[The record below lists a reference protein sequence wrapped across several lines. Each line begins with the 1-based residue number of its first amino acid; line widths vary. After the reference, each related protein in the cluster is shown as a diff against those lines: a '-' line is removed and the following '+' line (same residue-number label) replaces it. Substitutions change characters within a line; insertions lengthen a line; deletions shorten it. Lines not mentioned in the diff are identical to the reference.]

1 MNKEELKKLL
11 PHREPMLLLDEAEL
25 VGDEAH
31 GKITITGDEYFLQ
44 GHFPGNPVVPGVIQC
59 EMLAQNCCV
68 LLMGD
73 EEARGATPFY
83 TSLDKVRFK
92 RPVRPGDTVDLVCTI
107 TRARG
112 PFRFATGTASVNG
125 EVAAAPICP
134 LHSCTKVKEGFMF
147 DKVLIANRGEVAV
160 RVIRAC
166 RDMGIKTV
174 AVYSTADADAL
185 HVQLADEAYCI
196 GGPRLAESYL
206 NDDAVLTCAVKSGA
220 KAIHPGYGFFSEKAS
235 FVRDCDKYGL
245 AFIGP
250 SAEVIDS
257 MGDKDAA
264 RRTAAAAGVPIVP
277 GCDLLKSPE
286 EATAEAERIGCPVLI
301 KARAGGGGRGIRK
314 VDRVEDAAKAF
325 IEARAEGEA
334 VFGDGECY
342 MEKFVAPAHHV
353 EVQIMADKQGH
364 VFSLGE
370 RECSVQRRNQKLIE
384 ESPAPCLDG
393 HDDIRAR
400 MHKAARDLARAVGY
414 EGAGTIEFLY
424 SDDGNF
430 YFMEMNTRLQVE
442 HPVTEFVTDTDL
454 VKWQLRVAA
463 GQPLPFEQED
473 MPVRNHAMECR
484 INAETPDFL
493 PSCGTVTA
501 LRVPGGP
508 RVRWDS
514 AMFTGAKVPPY
525 YDSMLG
531 KLIVC
536 APTRDGAI
544 RKMRSALGEL
554 VIEGVSENSELQLD
568 VLANDEF
575 LSGMYHTDLMGH
587 LYADE

>member
-1 MNKEELKKLL
+1 
-11 PHREPMLLLDEAEL
+11 
-25 VGDEAH
+25 
-31 GKITITGDEYFLQ
+31 
-44 GHFPGNPVVPGVIQC
+44 
-59 EMLAQNCCV
+59 
-68 LLMGD
+68 
-73 EEARGATPFY
+73 
-83 TSLDKVRFK
+83 
-92 RPVRPGDTVDLVCTI
+92 
-107 TRARG
+107 
-112 PFRFATGTASVNG
+112 
-125 EVAAAPICP
+125 
-134 LHSCTKVKEGFMF
+134 MF

-245 AFIGP
+245 VFVGP
-250 SAEVIDS
+250 SAEVIDR

-314 VDRVEDAAKAF
+314 VERVEDAAKAF

-393 HDDIRAR
+393 RDDIRAR

-454 VKWQLRVAA
+454 SSGNCVWPPASPCPLSGRTYRSATMPWNAA
-463 GQPLPFEQED
+463 SMPRRLTFFRRAERSPCCACRAARACAGIRPCLPALPF
-473 MPVRNHAMECR
+473 RRTTTLCSASS
-484 INAETPDFL
+484 
-493 PSCGTVTA
+493 SCARLRATA
-501 LRVPGGP
+501 PFAR
-508 RVRWDS
+508 
-514 AMFTGAKVPPY
+514 
-525 YDSMLG
+525 
-531 KLIVC
+531 C
-536 APTRDGAI
+536 ARPWA
-544 RKMRSALGEL
+544 S
-554 VIEGVSENSELQLD
+554 S
-568 VLANDEF
+568 
-575 LSGMYHTDLMGH
+575 
-587 LYADE
+587 